1 MKTPKEYAEELVGK
15 HFVIMTNDLSFDRK
29 RAITHAK
36 IDIQNT
42 IDTLEL
48 IYKSGLFKPN
58 TDAKFRLMFLDKYHF
73 YEDVLTELENF

>member
-36 IDIQNT
+36 IDIQNN
-42 IDTLEL
+42 IDALDSIFKSEL
-48 IYKSGLFKPN
+48 CKSN
-58 TDAKFRLMFLDKYHF
+58 TDAKFRLMFLTKYIF
-73 YEDVLTELENF
+73 YQDILTELENF

>member
-36 IDIQNT
+36 IDVRNT
-42 IDTLEL
+42 IEVLKTMPNNISL
-48 IYKSGLFKPN
+48 LFLN
-58 TDAKFRLMFLDKYHF
+58 YF
-73 YEDVLTELENF
+73 EQVLTELENF